1 MSEQKDLQ
9 EQLLLRAQE
18 CRKSVLVITTNG
30 FQMRGV
36 IVGSDRFVI
45 ALKGD
50 GRLQM
55 VYKHAIST
63 IVLTE
68 VRICPCWQR
77 RDCTRRSAMMRESGA
92 LNRGSFRAN
101 TQLFHPFYN
110 IRFRPHFYVQ
120 KPNMPE

>member
-50 GRLQM
+50 GRLQIS
-55 VYKHAIST
+55 VPPPKHFLVVCSDSKRPCFRKPPDPYRNMWPLCLVFRRPQIDT
-63 IVLTE
+63 IF
-68 VRICPCWQR
+68 Q
-77 RDCTRRSAMMRESGA
+77 A
-92 LNRGSFRAN
+92 
-101 TQLFHPFYN
+101 
-110 IRFRPHFYVQ
+110 RFL
-120 KPNMPE
+120 

>member
-30 FQMRGV
+30 FQMRG
-36 IVGSDRFVI
+36 IITGSDRFVI
-45 ALKGD
+45 ALKDD

-55 VYKHAIST
+55 IYKHAIST

-68 VRICPCWQR
+68 E
-77 RDCTRRSAMMRESGA
+77 RS
-92 LNRGSFRAN
+92 
-101 TQLFHPFYN
+101 
-110 IRFRPHFYVQ
+110 
-120 KPNMPE
+120 

>member
-36 IVGSDRFVI
+36 IVGSDRFV
-45 ALKGD
+45 KGD

-68 VRICPCWQR
+68 
-77 RDCTRRSAMMRESGA
+77 E
-92 LNRGSFRAN
+92 
-101 TQLFHPFYN
+101 QL
-110 IRFRPHFYVQ
+110 
-120 KPNMPE
+120 

>member
-45 ALKGD
+45 ALKD
-50 GRLQM
+50 RKS
-55 VYKHAIST
+55 V
-63 IVLTE
+63 V
-68 VRICPCWQR
+68 
-77 RDCTRRSAMMRESGA
+77 
-92 LNRGSFRAN
+92 
-101 TQLFHPFYN
+101 
-110 IRFRPHFYVQ
+110 
-120 KPNMPE
+120 

>member
-30 FQMRGV
+30 FQMRG
-36 IVGSDRFVI
+36 IITGSDRFVI

-55 VYKHAIST
+55 VYRTVHRPA
-63 IVLTE
+63 
-68 VRICPCWQR
+68 
-77 RDCTRRSAMMRESGA
+77 AHGSGI
-92 LNRGSFRAN
+92 L
-101 TQLFHPFYN
+101 Q
-110 IRFRPHFYVQ
+110 
-120 KPNMPE
+120 E

>member
-50 GRLQM
+50 GM
-55 VYKHAIST
+55 GGCKWFIST
-63 IVLTE
+63 
-68 VRICPCWQR
+68 
-77 RDCTRRSAMMRESGA
+77 RSPRSC
-92 LNRGSFRAN
+92 
-101 TQLFHPFYN
+101 
-110 IRFRPHFYVQ
+110 
-120 KPNMPE
+120 

>member
-9 EQLLLRAQE
+9 EHLLLRAQE

-36 IVGSDRFVI
+36 IVSSDRFVI

-68 VRICPCWQR
+68 E
-77 RDCTRRSAMMRESGA
+77 RS
-92 LNRGSFRAN
+92 
-101 TQLFHPFYN
+101 
-110 IRFRPHFYVQ
+110 
-120 KPNMPE
+120 

>member
-50 GRLQM
+50 GRLQDGRLQM

-68 VRICPCWQR
+68 
-77 RDCTRRSAMMRESGA
+77 E
-92 LNRGSFRAN
+92 
-101 TQLFHPFYN
+101 QL
-110 IRFRPHFYVQ
+110 
-120 KPNMPE
+120 